1 MKIDRID
8 IALFLN
14 RHLECHLSWFF
25 VCFFDSDTAQMIS
38 YYFFHVI
45 EKISCEFQLKT
56 LKKVLE
62 GRAWSHTEKSN
73 KRAGSS
79 NWFYCFFSL
88 FCFSWLIAWRTLN
101 FCYKNSIDCYCV
113 VSHILLNFQLLKNKQ
128 IQRILAN
135 LLENFHVL
143 THKTATKEYLETR
156 K

>member
-1 MKIDRID
+1 MPFKLIFCLFFWFRHCTDD
-8 IALFLN
+8 IVLLFPCYRENKLWIPIKN
-14 RHLECHLSWFF
+14 
-25 VCFFDSDTAQMIS
+25 V
-38 YYFFHVI
+38 
-45 EKISCEFQLKT
+45 
-56 LKKVLE
+56 KKVLE
-62 GRAWSHTEKSN
+62 GRARSHTEKSN